1 MAGSITDFK
10 TSFQTDLARPNRFD
24 VNIPVPIVLLAYRDT
39 ARALNF
45 RCENAELPG
54 KSLSTTERKIG
65 SSPVEKMPYH
75 TNYTETT
82 MTFMV
87 SDDMRERIFFE
98 GWFEAINST
107 TNYNFKYKSDYAV
120 DISINQY
127 NLANELSYNVVL
139 REAYPIAM
147 NQMDLD
153 WSADGYHKLAVTF
166 AFTEWYNN
174 TSSAIGK
181 NIISQAL
188 SGLSEDFTK
197 ALIS

>member
-1 MAGSITDFK
+1 MSGSIAQFK
-10 TSFQTDLARPNRFD
+10 SNFKTDLARPNRFD
-24 VNIPVPIVLLAYRDT
+24 VDIPVPLVLAPYLSTSRN
-39 ARALNF
+39 LKF
-45 RCENAELPG
+45 RCENAEIPG
-54 KSLSTTERKIG
+54 KTLATTQRKIG
-65 SSPVEKMPYH
+65 SAPVEKQPYQ
-75 TNYTETT
+75 TNYTETEL
-82 MTFMV
+82 TFMV